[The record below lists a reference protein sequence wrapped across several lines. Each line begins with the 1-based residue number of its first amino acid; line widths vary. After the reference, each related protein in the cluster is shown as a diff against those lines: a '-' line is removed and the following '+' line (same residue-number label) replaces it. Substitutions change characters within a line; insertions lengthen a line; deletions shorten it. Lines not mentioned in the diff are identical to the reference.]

1 MGTGPCIQKPN
12 RSIHRGRSIKNKNV
26 TSETDLRQLNFQHQ
40 DIPWKRINQII
51 KEIKWN
57 EIFEG
62 RCNEECTDIFTAIIK
77 QLCLMLI
84 NTPVL
89 STLLQHLKFH
99 SKDTRQSAPK
109 STIPFY
115 L

>member
-1 MGTGPCIQKPN
+1 MVKEKKWNKILE
-12 RSIHRGRSIKNKNV
+12 GRCNKEYSDIDCDNQTNIESPRQQILNSKNKNE
-26 TSETDLRQLNFQHQ
+26 TSETDLRQLNFHHQ

-62 RCNEECTDIFTAIIK
+62 RCNEECTDIFIAIIK

-84 NTPVL
+84 PKK
-89 STLLQHLKFH
+89 S
-99 SKDTRQSAPK
+99 SK
-109 STIPFY
+109 
-115 L
+115 